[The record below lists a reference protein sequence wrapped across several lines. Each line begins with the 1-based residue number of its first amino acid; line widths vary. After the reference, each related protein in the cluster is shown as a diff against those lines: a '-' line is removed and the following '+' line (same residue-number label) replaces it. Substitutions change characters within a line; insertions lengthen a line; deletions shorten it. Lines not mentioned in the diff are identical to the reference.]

1 MKLRL
6 LLMLIAGLGSLPAA
20 SLLVVLSSPSQT
32 GAPGDVLPFFGT
44 MTNVSPTD
52 TIFLNS
58 ITSTSGSG
66 NLTIDVG
73 PFFVNAPLFLGPG
86 DVSGSFEIFG
96 VAIDPA
102 TPLGLYS
109 GSTVSIQGGADA
121 GTFDDLADV
130 NFDVQVAAP
139 SAAAPEPGTG
149 WLLLAG
155 AASALAILGAK
166 SRWLLPSWTH
176 RN

>member
-6 LLMLIAGLGSLPAA
+6 LLMLIAGLGRLQAGN
-20 SLLVVLSSPSQT
+20 LLVVLSSSSQT

-66 NLTIDVG
+66 NLNIDVG

-86 DVSGSFEIFG
+86 DVTGLFEIFDVTIG
-96 VAIDPA
+96 PA
-102 TPLGLYS
+102 TPNGLYS
-109 GSTVSIQGGADA
+109 GSTVSFQGGADG
-121 GTFDDLADV
+121 GTFDDLADL
-130 NFDVQVAAP
+130 NFDVQVASP

-149 WLLLAG
+149 LLLLGTAG
-155 AASALAILGAK
+155 VFAIL
-166 SRWLLPSWTH
+166 SRINGRS
-176 RN
+176 RA